1 MSRKGYLWMAVTADE
16 YEHPIA
22 IADSSTE
29 LAEMLGINPS
39 TIRTNLQRGKNG
51 AVSGRRILKVRKD
64 DETY

>member
-29 LAEMLGINPS
+29 LAEMLGVDPS
-39 TIRTNLQRGKNG
+39 TIRTNLHRHKNG
-51 AVSGRRILKVRKD
+51 VGSGRRIVKVRKD
-64 DETY
+64 DDR